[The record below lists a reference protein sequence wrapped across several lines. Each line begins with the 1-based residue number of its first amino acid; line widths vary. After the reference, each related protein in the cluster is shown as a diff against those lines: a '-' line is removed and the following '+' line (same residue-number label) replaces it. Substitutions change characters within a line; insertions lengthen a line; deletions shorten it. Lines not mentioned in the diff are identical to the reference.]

1 MNQTLTTR
9 AVDLRTWEQAE
20 RERSAFEA
28 SRTSAEDTALRECE
42 SNVARYLNPPA
53 ETPYPLEY
61 AYHLLGDVRGKQV
74 LDFGCGTGDNTLL
87 LARRGAQVQAVDIS
101 PELIEIGRRRLSV
114 NGIDSGVRFITASVY
129 DIPLEDESVDVIFGI
144 AILHHLELPLAAR
157 EAKRILRKGG
167 RAIFKEPVRNSA
179 TLDFVRGLIPYRA
192 PDVSPFERPLRDAE
206 LKEFASGFA
215 SYRVRSFYLP
225 YISVA
230 GLLPVV
236 RNYVK
241 PLVRFDQRMLR
252 RFPRLEYYAT
262 VKVIEL
268 VK

>member
-28 SRTSAEDTALRECE
+28 AHTRVEDAALRECE

-53 ETPYPLEY
+53 DTPFPLEY

-74 LDFGCGTGDNTLL
+74 MDFGCGTGDNTLL

-101 PELIEIGRRRLSV
+101 PELIEIGQRRLRI
-114 NGIDSGVRFITASVY
+114 NGVDSGARFITASVY
-129 DIPLEDESVDVIFGI
+129 DIPLEDESVDIIFGI

-157 EAKRILRKGG
+157 EVNRILRKGG

-179 TLDFVRGLIPYRA
+179 MLNFVRGLIPYRA
-192 PDVSPFERPLRDAE
+192 PNVSPFERPLREAE
-206 LKEFASGFA
+206 LEEFARGFA
-215 SYRVRSFYLP
+215 SYRARSFYLP
-225 YISVA
+225 YIGLA
-230 GLLPVV
+230 GVLPVA

-241 PLVRFDQRMLR
+241 ALARFDQRLLR
-252 RFPRLEYYAT
+252 RLPRLEYYAT
-262 VKVIEL
+262 VKVIEM